1 MVKLAHSMLAF
12 PLLAPMLLATA
23 CKPPPTDADMLRE
36 MPETAPTFASA
47 PLPSPETEG
56 ALWALSSRSDNRI
69 IYGVPGEPVLLALEC
84 QDAGDSGEPA
94 ITVTRYAPA
103 DERAGAL
110 LAFVGNDHIGRIA
123 VDATELGQETFWQ
136 GHLGALDDA
145 WEPLAGPDELT
156 ATVPGAGM
164 VKLNPSPLPGLL
176 IAACRAGISIEEA
189 ARAAAEE
196 AEEDASPAS

>member
-1 MVKLAHSMLAF
+1 MRQQQFSI
-12 PLLAPMLLATA
+12 LATLCVLAA

-47 PLPSPETEG
+47 PLPSPDTEG
-56 ALWALSSRSDNRI
+56 ALWAVSSRSDKRI

-84 QDAGDSGEPA
+84 QNADDAGEPA
-94 ITVTRYAPA
+94 ITVTRYSPA
-103 DERAGAL
+103 DEGAGAL

-123 VDATELGQETFWQ
+123 VDATELGEDTFWQ
-136 GHLGALDDA
+136 GQLGALDDA

-156 ATVPGAGM
+156 STVPGGGM
-164 VKLNPSPLPGLL
+164 VTLNPSPLPGLL

-196 AEEDASPAS
+196 QEEDALPAS